1 MIDLIPILTHSW
13 KKHRTAVSVQLKSIG
28 IPLLIPA
35 RKWYWKLT
43 WSTKIVFLDSHYSS
57 VHPII
62 HSFVIIRHGL
72 TYQKL
77 SYRIEIQ
84 YHLSRQANICTL
96 CENCSKCR
104 ILHQYFWYFWWIFVH
119 SKFKLSSL
127 RSQCRM
133 RLFLWFSNTVD
144 LDASDNSSS
153 YQSQKHDM
161 HFNLAKRAAEHRS
174 FRFVSRIAFL
184 AKITTEYPRPSQY
197 PLSSFWILR

>member
-1 MIDLIPILTHSW
+1 MIFIFLMIDLIPILTHSW

-43 WSTKIVFLDSHYSS
+43 WLQVRRFLDSHSS

-96 CENCSKCR
+96 CENCSKMSHLNFS
-104 ILHQYFWYFWWIFVH
+104 ILAFSTNFCPCKID
-119 SKFKLSSL
+119 LSG
-127 RSQCRM
+127 
-133 RLFLWFSNTVD
+133 NTVWP
-144 LDASDNSSS
+144 
-153 YQSQKHDM
+153 Q
-161 HFNLAKRAAEHRS
+161 
-174 FRFVSRIAFL
+174 V
-184 AKITTEYPRPSQY
+184 
-197 PLSSFWILR
+197 

>member
-84 YHLSRQANICTL
+84 YHLSRQANIRTL
-96 CENCSKCR
+96 CENYSKCR
-104 ILHQYFWYFWWIFVH
+104 IWNFWIFAF
-119 SKFKLSSL
+119 STNFCPIKIDLS
-127 RSQCRM
+127 
-133 RLFLWFSNTVD
+133 SNTVGNVNV
-144 LDASDNSSS
+144 AR
-153 YQSQKHDM
+153 
-161 HFNLAKRAAEHRS
+161 FARNLEWD
-174 FRFVSRIAFL
+174 FFVIFQ
-184 AKITTEYPRPSQY
+184 TP
-197 PLSSFWILR
+197 WI